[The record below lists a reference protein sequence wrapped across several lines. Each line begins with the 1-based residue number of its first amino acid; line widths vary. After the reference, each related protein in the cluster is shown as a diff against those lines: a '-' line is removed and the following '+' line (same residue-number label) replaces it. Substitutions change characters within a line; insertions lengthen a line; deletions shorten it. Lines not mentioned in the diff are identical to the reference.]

1 MAVLIV
7 VALAALGVF
16 AATASAN
23 GGTGSATGVT
33 CTWSI
38 GAGTAAGSCTKDG
51 KTLSCSATFSWAA
64 GLRITCTLP
73 DGTVRQVWPR

>member
-7 VALAALGVF
+7 VALVALGVF

-23 GGTGSATGVT
+23 GGAGSGVT
-33 CTWSI
+33 CTGSI
-38 GAGTAAGSCTKDG
+38 GAGAASGACTKDG

-64 GLRITCTLP
+64 GLRVSCTLP
-73 DGTVRQVWPR
+73 DGTVRQIWPR